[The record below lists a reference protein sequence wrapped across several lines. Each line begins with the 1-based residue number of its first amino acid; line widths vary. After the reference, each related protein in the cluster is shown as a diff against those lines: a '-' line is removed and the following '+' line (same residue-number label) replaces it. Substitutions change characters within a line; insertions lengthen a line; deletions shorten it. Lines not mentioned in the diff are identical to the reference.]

1 MDIHYFKTVYNNLFS
16 KTCFSLIEIR
26 EKDRNKC
33 WTDEECRNSAVL
45 VARTPSTAEALLTLT
60 KSYTSE
66 DNSMFFLGSCS
77 LSFSKTT
84 ADEINQI
91 FSHLNYDYLF
101 STLELLYQ
109 IGKEFNF
116 FDSMFFPQD
125 FTFSDLYKIEGKNQ
139 IPKKASIGKVQLS
152 ASLYEKK
159 VDRVNTISQ
168 KNIIMRVKYHLINDE
183 IHPIISLVFPCGA
196 KKMIY
201 FDLNL
206 HPSFDYVS
214 ERSEI
219 SSQFTKVLIEHIDLL
234 LKRYMNLKQAD
245 LNDMPLD
252 EKKQHLKI
260 IEMSVF

>member
-1 MDIHYFKTVYNNLFS
+1 M
-16 KTCFSLIEIR
+16 EIR

-45 VARTPSTAEALLTLT
+45 VARAPSNAEALLTMT
-60 KSYTSE
+60 KSYSSE
-66 DNSMFFLGSCS
+66 KNNTLFSGICS
-77 LSFSKTT
+77 LSFSQTTT
-84 ADEINQI
+84 AEINQI
-91 FSHLNYDYLF
+91 FAHLNYHFLF
-101 STLELLYQ
+101 STLDLLYQ

-116 FDSMFFPQD
+116 FDSMSFPQD

-139 IPKKASIGKVQLS
+139 TPKKASIGKVQLS

-183 IHPIISLVFPCGA
+183 IHPIISLAFPCGA

-214 ERSEI
+214 ARSEI
-219 SSQFTKVLIEHIDLL
+219 SSQFTKVLVEHIDLL
-234 LKRYMNLKQAD
+234 LKRYLNLKQVD